1 MLLVDGQNNT
11 KSFRIALAMEE
22 EEEWKPFRNALDK
35 SDRKNFDEMFIIPR
49 FYISARSYSV
59 QYVRLHHF
67 KWQTECIKEV
77 EQIESKVEGLQQT
90 IEEDVELLSLPP
102 PTRTAKVII
111 ILKFLVKAKNEKEI
125 SKREGRTYNNC
136 MDAATAN

>member
-1 MLLVDGQNNT
+1 
-11 KSFRIALAMEE
+11 MEK
-22 EEEWKPFRNALDK
+22 EEWKPPPFRKPLDK
-35 SDRKNFDEMFIIPR
+35 SDRKKKFDEMFIIPR
-49 FYISARSYSV
+49 FYISACSYSV
-59 QYVRLHHF
+59 QYVRLHNF

-77 EQIESKVEGLQQT
+77 EQIESKVEGLQQM

-102 PTRTAKVII
+102 PTRIVKVII